1 MTAYG
6 KTSGHDVTNPPPA
19 RFAQLVRLPAYAAVA
34 TLVVALAAV
43 IGTWRIVH
51 DQLQRAALARFE
63 WRAAQ
68 TTVDLRNKLGAC
80 EEILRGASGLIAVTT
95 AAADASVAQPAAAP
109 LSASSV
115 VPVSPDAWRRY
126 VSHLDLDEKQPA
138 VRALGYASATS
149 DGVARLAGDIKSDSA
164 PDTKTAADGSAPP
177 SALVPVVLM
186 YPQRSDAA
194 PLAYDLGRDP
204 SRRGALLR
212 AADTGQPA
220 LIARPVAFDTRSD
233 SNRPRFELYLPVYRS
248 AKLPAT
254 KEARRAD
261 VAGFVVAHLD
271 AEWLLGSL
279 EVHER
284 NIDMQVYSGSPASL
298 LYATSDAVD
307 NAPAPT
313 LFSRTETLRFGG
325 EPLTLIYMT
334 DDRYLGFGDTVSTAL
349 VLALGVLAS
358 VFMAALVY
366 LIARERPSE

>member
-1 MTAYG
+1 MTVYE
-6 KTSGHDVTNPPPA
+6 KTSGHDMPNPPPE
-19 RFAQLVRLPAYAAVA
+19 RSA
-34 TLVVALAAV
+34 TLVRRPAFAAVITFIVALAAV
-43 IGTWRIVH
+43 IGAWRIVH

-68 TTVDLRNKLGAC
+68 TTVELRNKLGAC
-80 EEILRGASGLIAVTT
+80 EEILRGASGLIAVT
-95 AAADASVAQPAAAP
+95 QPALPA
-109 LSASSV
+109 LSASSAA
-115 VPVSPDAWRRY
+115 PVSPDAWRRY
-126 VSHLDLDEKQPA
+126 VSRLDLDEKQPA
-138 VRALGYASATS
+138 LRALGYATAAT
-149 DGVARLAGDIKSDSA
+149 DGVVGLAGDIKADSA
-164 PDTKTAADGSAPP
+164 PDAKVAADSSASA
-177 SALVPVVLM
+177 SALVPVTLM

-220 LIARPVAFDTRSD
+220 LIARPVAFDTRTD

-248 AKLPAT
+248 AHLAAT

-271 AEWLLGSL
+271 AGWLLGSL

-284 NIDMQVYSGSPASL
+284 NIDLQMYAGSPANL

-307 NAPAPT
+307 NAPTHT

-325 EPLTLIYMT
+325 EPLTLIYTT
-334 DDRYLGFGDTVSTAL
+334 DDRYLGSGDALSAAL

-358 VFMAALVY
+358 FFMGALVFV
-366 LIARERPSE
+366 IARDRPEA

>member
-6 KTSGHDVTNPPPA
+6 KTSGHDVPNPPPA
-19 RFAQLVRLPAYAAVA
+19 RFATLVRLPAFAAVA
-34 TLVVALAAV
+34 TFIVALAAV

-80 EEILRGASGLIAVTT
+80 EEILRGASGLIAVTAVT
-95 AAADASVAQPAAAP
+95 SATPPVAAQ
-109 LSASSV
+109 LSASPAA
-115 VPVSPDAWRRY
+115 PVSPDAWRRY

-138 VRALGYASATS
+138 VRALGYATATS
-149 DGVARLAGDIKSDSA
+149 DGVVRVAADIKSDSA
-164 PDTKTAADGSAPP
+164 PEAKAAADSSVSA
-177 SALVPVVLM
+177 SALVPVTLM
-186 YPQRSDAA
+186 YPQRSEAA

-204 SRRGALLR
+204 SRRSALLR

-220 LIARPVAFDTRSD
+220 LIAHPVAFDTRTD
-233 SNRPRFELYLPVYRS
+233 SRRPRFELYLPVYRS
-248 AKLPAT
+248 ASLSAT

-284 NIDMQVYSGSPASL
+284 NIDLQVYSGAPANL
-298 LYATSDAVD
+298 LYATSDALD
-307 NAPAPT
+307 NAPAQT

-325 EPLTLIYMT
+325 EPLTLIYTT

-349 VLALGVLAS
+349 VLVLGVLAS

-366 LIARERPSE
+366 LIARERPTA

>member
-6 KTSGHDVTNPPPA
+6 KTSGHEVPNPPPA
-19 RFAQLVRLPAYAAVA
+19 RFATLARLPAFAAIA
-34 TLVVALAAV
+34 TFVVAVAAV

-68 TTVDLRNKLGAC
+68 TTVDLRNRLGVC
-80 EEILRGASGLIAVTT
+80 EEILRGANGLIAV
-95 AAADASVAQPAAAP
+95 AAVTSATQPAAA
-109 LSASSV
+109 
-115 VPVSPDAWRRY
+115 PVSPDAWRRY
-126 VSHLDLDEKQPA
+126 VSRLDLDEKQPA
-138 VRALGYASATS
+138 VRALGYATATS
-149 DGVARLAGDIKSDSA
+149 DGVVRIAGDIKSDSS
-164 PDTKTAADGSAPP
+164 PDAKAATESAA
-177 SALVPVVLM
+177 SAGALVPVTLM
-186 YPQRSDAA
+186 YPQRSEAA

-220 LIARPVAFDTRSD
+220 LIARPVAFDTRTD

-248 AKLPAT
+248 ARLPAT

-271 AEWLLGSL
+271 AQWLLGSL

-284 NIDMQVYSGSPASL
+284 NIDMQVYSGAPASA
-298 LYATSDAVD
+298 LYSTSDTVD
-307 NAPAPT
+307 NAPAQP

-325 EPLTLIYMT
+325 EPLTLIYTT
-334 DDRYLGFGDTVSTAL
+334 DDRYLGFGDTVSTTL

-366 LIARERPSE
+366 LIARERPTQ